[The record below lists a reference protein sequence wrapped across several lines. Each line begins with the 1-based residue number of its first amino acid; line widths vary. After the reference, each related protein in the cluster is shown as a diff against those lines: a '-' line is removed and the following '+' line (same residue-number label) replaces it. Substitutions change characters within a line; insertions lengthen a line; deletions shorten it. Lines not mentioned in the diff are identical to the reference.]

1 MYRIILLAG
10 RKDHSMLHQREVSG
24 SNRAKE
30 TDDADGFDIGAH

>member
-1 MYRIILLAG
+1 
-10 RKDHSMLHQREVSG
+10 MLHQREVSG